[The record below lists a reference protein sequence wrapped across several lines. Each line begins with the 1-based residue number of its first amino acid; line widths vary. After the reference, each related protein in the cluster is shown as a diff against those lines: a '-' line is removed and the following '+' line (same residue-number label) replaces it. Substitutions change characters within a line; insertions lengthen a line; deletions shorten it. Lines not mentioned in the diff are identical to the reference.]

1 MVLFLVGGSLMNSKD
16 FLNKVNKKPEVKT
29 EYNFVAPFLD
39 FVKVTL
45 STGCNCKR
53 KQKEKLIEDRFQA
66 LKSTTPL
73 EVWQEMEDFFNNA

>member
-1 MVLFLVGGSLMNSKD
+1 
-16 FLNKVNKKPEVKT
+16 
-29 EYNFVAPFLD
+29 
-39 FVKVTL
+39 L

-73 EVWQEMEDFFNNA
+73 EVWQEMEDFFNDA